1 MMHLLRRLRLNGVP
15 AAAAVLLLAGCSPDG
30 ASATEAFPVDR
41 FLESEANFAG
51 NRYRLR
57 ASIDKQLG
65 WEEGTG
71 RVVVVKPGPGSR
83 CSYPHVSMP
92 ASTRASV
99 MKWTSASQPAAWF
112 TWSNCANSRPVLS
125 L

>member
-71 RVVVVKPGPGSR
+71 RVVVVKPEGETQSR
-83 CSYPHVSMP
+83 IAVFIP
-92 ASTRASV
+92 ARVDASIYAGQRYEMDV
-99 MKWTSASQPAAWF
+99 RIAAGGLVYVEQLRKF
-112 TWSNCANSRPVLS
+112 
-125 L
+125 